1 VRDPGGGVVRPLRHP
16 VGALRCGRR
25 DLDRDD
31 DIGHPDYDV
40 VPPGVVADDDKIG
53 TP

>member
-1 VRDPGGGVVRPLRHP
+1 LVGVRAVCAEPTLQDRQRIEVDDPV
-16 VGALRCGRR
+16 AR
-25 DLDRDD
+25 D
-31 DIGHPDYDV
+31 PDYDV